1 MGLEKHCGSRFSL
14 LDDAKGIVGYKTFK
28 SITISLEADSNTKQV
43 CEDEKF
49 MNQTYKRKPDPDA
62 RRWAII
68 SLASIPLIM
77 TLGNSMLIPIL
88 PIMEKELD
96 ITALQSSLIITAYS
110 IMAIVLIP
118 VAGYLSDRFGRK
130 IVIVPSL
137 VITGIGG
144 FVAGW
149 AAWKM
154 QNPYIVILIGR
165 ILQGIGASGASPIV
179 LPLVGDMFQRDAD
192 ASATLGIIE
201 TSNTVGKVLS
211 PILGAVLA
219 AVVWF
224 LPFFSIPLFCL
235 VSVLLVIFLIK
246 KKKETKEETFT
257 FDKYQTMLKDV
268 FSKHFKWLVAVF
280 LIGAILMFILFGFLF
295 YLSSVLED
303 DFSYT
308 GIWKGLLLAIPL
320 LALAVSSYIAGKKI
334 KGHLI
339 VMKWVTFTG
348 IVIAGVSVAIIPFMK
363 HPIYLLAI
371 FFICGAGIGMALP
384 ALDALITESLDKRV
398 RGSVSAIYSAMRFAG
413 VAAGPP
419 VAALLMK
426 YHMIWMS
433 ALLVVF
439 ALGASIL
446 AYRNITPEK

>member
-1 MGLEKHCGSRFSL
+1 
-14 LDDAKGIVGYKTFK
+14 
-28 SITISLEADSNTKQV
+28 ISTK
-43 CEDEKF
+43 
-49 MNQTYKRKPDPDA
+49 R
-62 RRWAII
+62 
-68 SLASIPLIM
+68 
-77 TLGNSMLIPIL
+77 
-88 PIMEKELD
+88 
-96 ITALQSSLIITAYS
+96 
-110 IMAIVLIP
+110 
-118 VAGYLSDRFGRK
+118 
-130 IVIVPSL
+130 
-137 VITGIGG
+137 
-144 FVAGW
+144 
-149 AAWKM
+149 
-154 QNPYIVILIGR
+154 
-165 ILQGIGASGASPIV
+165 GA
-179 LPLVGDMFQRDAD
+179 
-192 ASATLGIIE
+192 
-201 TSNTVGKVLS
+201 N
-211 PILGAVLA
+211 
-219 AVVWF
+219 
-224 LPFFSIPLFCL
+224 PLF
-235 VSVLLVIFLIK
+235 SWKFLL
-246 KKKETKEETFT
+246 
-257 FDKYQTMLKDV
+257 
-268 FSKHFKWLVAVF
+268 FSKP
-280 LIGAILMFILFGFLF
+280 

-334 KGHLI
+334 KGLLI

>member
-1 MGLEKHCGSRFSL
+1 
-14 LDDAKGIVGYKTFK
+14 
-28 SITISLEADSNTKQV
+28 
-43 CEDEKF
+43 
-49 MNQTYKRKPDPDA
+49 
-62 RRWAII
+62 
-68 SLASIPLIM
+68 
-77 TLGNSMLIPIL
+77 
-88 PIMEKELD
+88 
-96 ITALQSSLIITAYS
+96 
-110 IMAIVLIP
+110 MAIVLIP

-320 LALAVSSYIAGKKI
+320 LALAVSSYISGKKI

-348 IVIAGVSVAIIPFMK
+348 IVIAGVSFAIIPFMK

-413 VAAGPP
+413 VAAGPA